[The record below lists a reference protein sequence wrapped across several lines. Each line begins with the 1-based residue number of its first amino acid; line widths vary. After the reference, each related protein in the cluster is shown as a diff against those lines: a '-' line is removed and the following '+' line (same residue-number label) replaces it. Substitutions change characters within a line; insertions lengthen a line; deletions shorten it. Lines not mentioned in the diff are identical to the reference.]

1 MRTFGGLDMY
11 PVLADS
17 IALEGIYSGMFAEI
31 NNLTSSILLS
41 PAALTTTSSTPSYLL
56 GAITENNA
64 NTESVNSGISLLQ
77 ANIEYLEQVKEKLD
91 EMEDIAE
98 DAATGNYTSGQLSQM
113 QDQIEELADEID
125 DIAAGELG
133 ETHLLDSDFGSV
145 AIEIGSSLS
154 VNVATN
160 DMTSQGLDIDN
171 IDLRV
176 DAQAALAAIQ
186 DAHDEVIDYDAYLD
200 NKIDDLESVAV
211 SLDMQNQ
218 SLLAVQSAIESTDAA
233 MLIINILNNDF
244 MDATQLFL
252 IAQANSTTQT
262 ILELLAA

>member
-1 MRTFGGLDMY
+1 MY
-11 PVLADS
+11 PVQADS

-41 PAALTTTSSTPSYLL
+41 PAALTTTSTTPSYLL
-56 GAITENNA
+56 GAISENNA
-64 NTESVNSGISLLQ
+64 NIESVNSGISLLQ
-77 ANIEYLEQVKEKLD
+77 ANIEYLEQMNDKLD

-98 DAATGNYTSGQLSQM
+98 DAESGGYTPGQLEQM
-113 QDQIEELADEID
+113 QDQIEALSEEID
-125 DIAAGELG
+125 DLAAGELG

-145 AIEIGSSLS
+145 AIDIGSSLS
-154 VNVATN
+154 ITIATH

-171 IDLRV
+171 IDVTV
-176 DAQAALAAIQ
+176 DAQAAIDAIR
-186 DAHDEVIDYDAYLD
+186 DARDEIIDYDAYLD
-200 NKIDDLESVAV
+200 EKINDLESVAV
-211 SLDMQNQ
+211 ALDMQNQ

-233 MLIINILNNDF
+233 MLILNILNNDF

-262 ILELLAA
+262 ILELLTA

>member
-1 MRTFGGLDMY
+1 MY
-11 PVLADS
+11 PVQADS

-41 PAALTTTSSTPSYLL
+41 PAAFTTTSTTPSYLL
-56 GAITENNA
+56 GAIAENNE

-77 ANIEYLEQVKEKLD
+77 ANIEYLEQIKEKLD

-98 DAATGNYTSGQLSQM
+98 DAATGGYTSGQLADM
-113 QDQIEELADEID
+113 QDQIKALAEEID

-133 ETHLLDSDFGSV
+133 DTHLLDSDFGSV
-145 AIEIGSSLS
+145 AIDIGSGLS
-154 VNVATN
+154 ITVSTH
-160 DMTSQGLDIDN
+160 DMTGQGLDIDN
-171 IDLRV
+171 IDLTV
-176 DAQAALAAIQ
+176 DAQAAIDAIR
-186 DAHDEVIDYDAYLD
+186 DARDEVIDYDAYLD
-200 NKIDDLESVAV
+200 EKIDDLESVAV
-211 SLDMQNQ
+211 ALDMQNQ

-233 MLIINILNNDF
+233 FLILNILNNDF